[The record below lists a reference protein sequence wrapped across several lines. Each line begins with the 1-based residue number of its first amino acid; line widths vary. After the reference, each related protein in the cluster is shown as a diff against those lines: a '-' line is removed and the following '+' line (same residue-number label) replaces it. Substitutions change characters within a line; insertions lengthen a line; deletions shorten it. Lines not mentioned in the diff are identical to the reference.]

1 MPTKRVSNA
10 HATSG
15 DVFTMYSRSSS
26 AFFFFF
32 SRSFCSCSIAAF
44 TLRLNASFSSTEASA
59 SGARPFREKYA
70 RVESLMCADCFRCG
84 GGAVDDECASSST
97 TPESGLEA
105 SAAIDG

>member
-1 MPTKRVSNA
+1 M
-10 HATSG
+10 
-15 DVFTMYSRSSS
+15 
-26 AFFFFF
+26 
-32 SRSFCSCSIAAF
+32 
-44 TLRLNASFSSTEASA
+44 RLNASFSSTLASA